1 MTSMSQS
8 SDQPLNQAHPAE
20 QGHEPLHEHRFSLD
34 EPALDV
40 LFVVF
45 HGHASS
51 SLIASQQSASLHDGL
66 DQYSSSAIF
75 IDGTEAVPGGRAW
88 WDQSS
93 GPSQSTLE
101 YIDAIVSDG
110 VREFGDE
117 PIVVA
122 VGFSQGSAVA
132 AEWACWSG
140 RSTSIHA
147 LVMLSGF
154 VSDSFDSQLSDPLA
168 ERTLVPVSMP
178 VLVVSAEDDEVVDPF
193 VSRRA
198 AKLLRQLGATVE
210 EADVSGGHVW
220 SAEMNETAARW
231 VRGLIAD

>member
-1 MTSMSQS
+1 MSSMSQS
-8 SDQPLNQAHPAE
+8 SSHTNP
-20 QGHEPLHEHRFSLD
+20 HEHETEHEHRFSLD

-51 SLIASQQSASLHDGL
+51 SLMASQQSASLNDWLGPH
-66 DQYSSSAIF
+66 SASAIF
-75 IDGTEAVPGGRAW
+75 VEGTETVPGGRAW
-88 WDQSS
+88 WDQAT

-101 YIDAIVSDG
+101 HVEAVARDG

-122 VGFSQGSAVA
+122 VGFSQGSAMA

-168 ERTLVPVSMP
+168 ERTLVPVSLP

-220 SAEMNETAARW
+220 STEMNATASRW